1 MSSGPMSSGDRGD
14 SRRWPAA
21 ALLAVVA
28 AAVLAAGCGS
38 PAGHITAGS
47 SEHPTATPSVAGSS
61 SSGIPTG
68 TQLQALLPYHSG
80 QPTGWKL
87 DPAKF
92 STHNSGSALTLP
104 EGLLPDSNSCV
115 YIADTSGVNSLLQW
129 WQVSFAQA
137 DMVREVPQANGGAT
151 TSFYAVEMLLAGFHP
166 GYAARQL
173 NWVIAH
179 AKACPTYHDTAN
191 QALETTTYT
200 VIPGLGDQAVFLS
213 TRTKTAAQNLVD
225 QELVVRVGDNVA
237 GLAQNTSLGPLVSL
251 AKLESMAKLLVQ
263 ILQQHPTGS

>member
-1 MSSGPMSSGDRGD
+1 MSGGPMSGGDRGG

-21 ALLAVVA
+21 LLA
-28 AAVLAAGCGS
+28 AAVLAVGCGS
-38 PAGHITAGS
+38 PAGHATAGS
-47 SEHPTATPSVAGSS
+47 SEHPTATPSGAASSS

-68 TQLQALLPYHSG
+68 TELQALLPYHSG

-104 EGLLPDSNSCV
+104 EGLLPDSSSCV

-137 DMVREVPQANGGAT
+137 DMVREVPQAGGS
-151 TSFYAVEMLLAGFHP
+151 TSFYSVEMLLAGFHP
-166 GYAARQL
+166 GYAAKQL
-173 NWVIAH
+173 DWVAAR

-200 VIPGLGDQAVFLS
+200 LLPGLGDQAVFLS

-225 QELVVRVGDNVA
+225 QELVVRVGNNVA
-237 GLAQNTSLGPLVSL
+237 GLAQDTSLGPLVSP
-251 AKLESMAKLLVQ
+251 ANLESMAKLLVQ

>member
-1 MSSGPMSSGDRGD
+1 MSSGPMSSGDRGG

-28 AAVLAAGCGS
+28 AALLAAGCGS
-38 PAGHITAGS
+38 PAGHATAGS
-47 SEHPTATPSVAGSS
+47 SEHPTATPSGAGS

-92 STHNSGSALTLP
+92 STHNSGSALTVP

-137 DMVREVPQANGGAT
+137 DMVREVPQAGGS
-151 TSFYAVEMLLAGFHP
+151 TSFYSVEMLLAGFHP
-166 GYAARQL
+166 GYAAKQL
-173 NWVIAH
+173 NWVAAR

-191 QALETTTYT
+191 QALETTTST

-213 TRTKTAAQNLVD
+213 TRSKTAAQSLVD
-225 QELVVRVGDNVA
+225 QELVVRVGNNVA

-251 AKLESMAKLLVQ
+251 AKLESMANLLVQ

>member
-1 MSSGPMSSGDRGD
+1 MSSGPMSSGDRGG

-28 AAVLAAGCGS
+28 AAAAAVLATGCGS
-38 PAGHITAGS
+38 SAGHATAGS
-47 SEHPTATPSVAGSS
+47 SEHPTATPSGAGS

-92 STHNSGSALTLP
+92 STHNSGSALTVP

-137 DMVREVPQANGGAT
+137 DMVREVPQAGGS
-151 TSFYAVEMLLAGFHP
+151 TSFYSVEMLLAGFHP
-166 GYAARQL
+166 GYAAKQL
-173 NWVIAH
+173 NWVAAR

-191 QALETTTYT
+191 QALETTTST

-213 TRTKTAAQNLVD
+213 TRSKTAAQSLVD
-225 QELVVRVGDNVA
+225 QELVVRVGNNVA

-251 AKLESMAKLLVQ
+251 AKLESMANLLVQ

>member
-1 MSSGPMSSGDRGD
+1 MSSGPMSSGDRGG

-28 AAVLAAGCGS
+28 AALLAAGCGS
-38 PAGHITAGS
+38 PAGHATAGS
-47 SEHPTATPSVAGSS
+47 SEHPTATPSGAGR

-92 STHNSGSALTLP
+92 STHNSGSALTVP

-137 DMVREVPQANGGAT
+137 DMVREVPQ
-151 TSFYAVEMLLAGFHP
+151 
-166 GYAARQL
+166 
-173 NWVIAH
+173 
-179 AKACPTYHDTAN
+179 
-191 QALETTTYT
+191 
-200 VIPGLGDQAVFLS
+200 
-213 TRTKTAAQNLVD
+213 
-225 QELVVRVGDNVA
+225 
-237 GLAQNTSLGPLVSL
+237 
-251 AKLESMAKLLVQ
+251 
-263 ILQQHPTGS
+263 